1 MRIVLNTLFCLAF
14 FIFPARADADVLNE
28 GRAVMAVNIFTKAC
42 FMNMGDLKKTED
54 FLNAQFQKH
63 DDAKKQPFLDFT
75 KTRSGDVW
83 LASGA
88 QGIFAIVLADNGNCH
103 VVAKNAS
110 RDGVHHH
117 MGNLAKQAAENLD
130 STVNPRETIIG
141 SATKSSGF
149 DVVGPDGENLMVVVA
164 STPIEQSLDKPDTVI
179 TMAISSY

>member
-1 MRIVLNTLFCLAF
+1 MRRALSIFALFCVFA
-14 FIFPARADADVLNE
+14 IPAQAKDVNLDE
-28 GRAVMAVNIFTKAC
+28 GRAVMAVNIFAKAC

-75 KTRSGDVW
+75 RSRSGDVW
-83 LASGA
+83 LASAA
-88 QGIFAIVLADNGNCH
+88 QGIFAIVLSDNGNCH

-110 RDGVHHH
+110 RDGVHYH
-117 MGNLAKQAAENLD
+117 MANLAKQATENLD
-130 STVNPRETIIG
+130 STIRPHDITTG
-141 SATKSSGF
+141 SATRSSGF
-149 DVVGPDGENLMVVVA
+149 DVVGPDDKNLMVVVA